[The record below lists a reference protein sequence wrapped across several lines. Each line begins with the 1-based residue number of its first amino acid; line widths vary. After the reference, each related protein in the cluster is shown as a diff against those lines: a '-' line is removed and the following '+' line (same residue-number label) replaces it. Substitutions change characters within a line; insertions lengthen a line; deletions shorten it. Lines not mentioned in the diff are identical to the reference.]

1 MWSDHYVIHRPK
13 RVAWGEWLWVSDI
26 QASKADLPS
35 LQRINEGVRIDAT
48 PTSDGDD
55 TRTWLHERERVCI
68 EESVRVI
75 V

>member
-1 MWSDHYVIHRPK
+1 MWSDDDVVHRPK
-13 RVAWGEWLWVSDI
+13 RVVWREWFWVSDI
-26 QASKADLPS
+26 QSSKADLSS
-35 LQRINEGVRIDAT
+35 LQRINEGVRIDAP

-68 EESVRVI
+68 EESVRFI